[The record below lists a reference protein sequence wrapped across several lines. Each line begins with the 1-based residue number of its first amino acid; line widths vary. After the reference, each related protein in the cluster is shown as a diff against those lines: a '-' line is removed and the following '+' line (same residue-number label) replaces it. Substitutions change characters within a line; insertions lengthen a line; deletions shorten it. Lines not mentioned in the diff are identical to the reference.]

1 MDKNLKNRLDELV
14 KKYET
19 SDFINDDPVQFP
31 HLFKNKRDQ
40 EVSGFI
46 ASCFAYGKR
55 EKIIETVGYIHK
67 IMEYKPYDFCL
78 NYDIDNDFKKFNG
91 FSYRYNGQNDINLL
105 MHIIGCALKE
115 YESLENIFLKDYSIN
130 SNNIKQTLTS
140 FVKVLYGYIPHYTES
155 TKGIRHLIPNPEN
168 GSACKRLNLFLKW
181 MVRKGSVDLNIWK
194 NVSTSDLIIPLDTH
208 VARVSRNIGLTERKA
223 DDWITA
229 SQITEKLKKF
239 DPKDP
244 AKYDFAIFGAGIAR
258 EL

>member
-1 MDKNLKNRLDELV
+1 
-14 KKYET
+14 
-19 SDFINDDPVQFP
+19 
-31 HLFKNKRDQ
+31 
-40 EVSGFI
+40 
-46 ASCFAYGKR
+46 
-55 EKIIETVGYIHK
+55 
-67 IMEYKPYDFCL
+67 
-78 NYDIDNDFKKFNG
+78 
-91 FSYRYNGQNDINLL
+91 